1 MKSLYAVK
9 LVVLCVLIATVANAQ
24 RPVSEQL
31 PDKPLQFSQ
40 FPDKSECNVASLK
53 NIFSSRSNDNISLQL
68 GKFQFTGQVI
78 EKVQQSPQVLSMNIR
93 SSNFSGAIF
102 NISIIT
108 MPDNSQKLT
117 GQIINPKSGDV
128 LVLTEVNN
136 RYFLEKKLLKFFM
149 TD

>member
-9 LVVLCVLIATVANAQ
+9 LVLLCVLIAPVANSQQPVTAQ
-24 RPVSEQL
+24 
-31 PDKPLQFSQ
+31 PDKPLLFSQ
-40 FPDKSECNVASLK
+40 LPDKSECNVASLQH
-53 NIFSSRSNDNISLQL
+53 IFTSRSKDNISLQL
-68 GKFQFTGQVI
+68 GKFQFAGQII

-93 SSNFSGAIF
+93 SSNFAGAIF
-102 NISIIT
+102 SISIIT
-108 MPDNSQKLT
+108 MPDKSQKFT

-128 LVLTEVNN
+128 LVLTEENN